1 MDDKFYN
8 RDFEQFVK
16 NNADQYRMFPS
27 EKVWK
32 NIHHNLHT
40 RSKWYGIGI
49 GLLLLSIGAVTGVMV
64 SNPSSKHLVA
74 NAISKRPINT
84 SAAVASQNQIPF
96 KVESKPEE
104 VANPSIAKF
113 GTPEIFQNNPFSN
126 TSSENELNEDAVAIQ
141 FTNSILP
148 ALQTIISSAGIA
160 IYMDKDLPDVAI
172 KMPVIAKK
180 QIETTPAAA
189 SILFTEPVSTSSN
202 KEDLADKATQAKQ
215 PETTVAKEENGYPL
229 TIESVVNSYQYRK
242 SRKKLRW
249 EMFVTPTVTYRRLS
263 ENKDFINASQAVSN
277 SLSYTAFTDINSL
290 VKHKPDIGLQF
301 GVTTAYPLF
310 KNLNI
315 VGGFQFN
322 VSKYDIR
329 AFYSNSEIATI
340 ALNTGAGAN
349 SVSTTTN
356 YRNFSS
362 GNDVNWLRNFYFS
375 ASIPVGL
382 DLKIAQKGKSTIGII
397 GTVQPTYILSDQAY
411 LITTDY
417 KNYAEMP
424 SLIRKFNVNTGL
436 ELYTTFSAGKT
447 KWKIGPQARYQTR
460 SSFKAPYPVKE
471 HLFDFGIKLGV
482 TIH

>member
-1 MDDKFYN
+1 M
-8 RDFEQFVK
+8 
-16 NNADQYRMFPS
+16 
-27 EKVWK
+27 
-32 NIHHNLHT
+32 
-40 RSKWYGIGI
+40 
-49 GLLLLSIGAVTGVMV
+49 
-64 SNPSSKHLVA
+64 
-74 NAISKRPINT
+74 
-84 SAAVASQNQIPF
+84 
-96 KVESKPEE
+96 
-104 VANPSIAKF
+104 
-113 GTPEIFQNNPFSN
+113 
-126 TSSENELNEDAVAIQ
+126 NEDAVAIQ

>member
-189 SILFTEPVSTSSN
+189 SILFTEPVSTSTN
-202 KEDLADKATQAKQ
+202 KEDLANKATQAKQ

-249 EMFVTPTVTYRRLS
+249 EMFVTPTVT
-263 ENKDFINASQAVSN
+263 
-277 SLSYTAFTDINSL
+277 
-290 VKHKPDIGLQF
+290 
-301 GVTTAYPLF
+301 
-310 KNLNI
+310 
-315 VGGFQFN
+315 
-322 VSKYDIR
+322 
-329 AFYSNSEIATI
+329 
-340 ALNTGAGAN
+340 
-349 SVSTTTN
+349 
-356 YRNFSS
+356 
-362 GNDVNWLRNFYFS
+362 
-375 ASIPVGL
+375 
-382 DLKIAQKGKSTIGII
+382 
-397 GTVQPTYILSDQAY
+397 
-411 LITTDY
+411 
-417 KNYAEMP
+417 
-424 SLIRKFNVNTGL
+424 
-436 ELYTTFSAGKT
+436 
-447 KWKIGPQARYQTR
+447 
-460 SSFKAPYPVKE
+460 
-471 HLFDFGIKLGV
+471 
-482 TIH
+482 

>member
-1 MDDKFYN
+1 
-8 RDFEQFVK
+8 
-16 NNADQYRMFPS
+16 
-27 EKVWK
+27 
-32 NIHHNLHT
+32 
-40 RSKWYGIGI
+40 
-49 GLLLLSIGAVTGVMV
+49 
-64 SNPSSKHLVA
+64 
-74 NAISKRPINT
+74 
-84 SAAVASQNQIPF
+84 
-96 KVESKPEE
+96 
-104 VANPSIAKF
+104 
-113 GTPEIFQNNPFSN
+113 
-126 TSSENELNEDAVAIQ
+126 
-141 FTNSILP
+141 
-148 ALQTIISSAGIA
+148 
-160 IYMDKDLPDVAI
+160 
-172 KMPVIAKK
+172 
-180 QIETTPAAA
+180 
-189 SILFTEPVSTSSN
+189 
-202 KEDLADKATQAKQ
+202 
-215 PETTVAKEENGYPL
+215 
-229 TIESVVNSYQYRK
+229 
-242 SRKKLRW
+242 
-249 EMFVTPTVTYRRLS
+249 MFVTPTVTYRRLS

-382 DLKIAQKGKSTIGII
+382 GLKIAQKGKSTIGII